1 METVSSKRNRYAVM
15 DLSLLMQ
22 TNFMART
29 SLAFACPIIKARPAN
44 CKRLFCPRNPKILLD
59 FCDIRLKAEILHRT
73 NANSQKLP
81 HLRRGGVLPRPRRAH
96 HQNCATNG
104 DHIPCFVGADASV
117 RPLGNC
123 GFAATLRENG
133 RASCGRTGS
142 SAPTGAD
149 RFALVRAGLRRYSAG
164 RGRAPP
170 LRQL

>member
-81 HLRRGGVLPRPRRAH
+81 HLRRGGVLPRPRRMH
-96 HQNCATNG
+96 NRNRTTNG
-104 DHIPCFVGADASV
+104 DPVQRPVGARV
-117 RPLGNC
+117 
-123 GFAATLRENG
+123 
-133 RASCGRTGS
+133 
-142 SAPTGAD
+142 
-149 RFALVRAGLRRYSAG
+149 FALVHLDLQHRTAREGL
-164 RGRAPP
+164 APP
-170 LRQL
+170 ACFCFAYTLHVHPNGSGLVPHWMPVSSS